1 MSKKENTKKTDNE
14 MTVNIDDV
22 RKQPAYVE
30 KLPKREQQKVD
41 DLVKH
46 INNLLKKSEEN
57 K

>member
-1 MSKKENTKKTDNE
+1 MSKKENNKKYPNE
-14 MTVNIDDV
+14 SVIKIDDT
-22 RKQPAYVE
+22 RKEAPYVE

-41 DLVKH
+41 DLLKH